1 MILFHVH
8 KLTTTF
14 KKMTIMVLLFSSLT
28 AMAHEKIVL
37 GITGVALK
45 NDISTL
51 VKFKNYLR
59 KKTGFGIKL
68 KFARSYSIMR
78 HLILENNVNVAYICG
93 ATYVDLEP
101 SKKIELLALPT
112 LEHQPYYYSLVI
124 AKKGTNYKS
133 IDDFKDKVYAMSD
146 PESNSGSLVPRYEII
161 KRGYDEDHFF
171 KRIIYTYDHGESILA
186 VLDNYVQGASVDS
199 VIYGAFLRNHP
210 KSGSQL
216 RIVQK
221 FGPYPITPIV
231 ISKNVPKKIKNMIQ
245 KALIRMGDDKSGKE
259 ILNAMAIDSFIK
271 PNHLSYKKI
280 EDVKSFLRDEK

>member
-1 MILFHVH
+1 
-8 KLTTTF
+8 
-14 KKMTIMVLLFSSLT
+14 
-28 AMAHEKIVL
+28 MAYGKIIL

-59 KKTGFGIKL
+59 EKTGLNIKL
-68 KFARSYSIMR
+68 KFARSYSTMR
-78 HLILENNVNVAYICG
+78 HLILEDNVNVAYICG
-93 ATYVDLEP
+93 ATYVDLES
-101 SKKIELLALPT
+101 SKKIELFALPT
-112 LEHQPYYYSLVI
+112 LKHQPSYYSLVI

-133 IDDFKDKVYAMSD
+133 IDDFKGKVYAMSD

-161 KRGYDEDHFF
+161 KRGYDENNFF

-186 VLDNYVQGASVDS
+186 VLDDYAQGASVDS

-210 KSGSQL
+210 KARSQL

-231 ISKNVPKKIKNMIQ
+231 ISKNVPKKIKNMLQ
-245 KALIRMGDDKSGKE
+245 KALIQMSDDKSGKK

>member
-1 MILFHVH
+1 MMVSPVH
-8 KLTTTF
+8 KLTTTL
-14 KKMTIMVLLFSSLT
+14 KKMTILALLLSSIT

-59 KKTGFGIKL
+59 EKTRLSIKL
-68 KFARSYSIMR
+68 KFARSYSTMR
-78 HLILENNVNVAYICG
+78 HLILEDNVNVAYICG

-112 LEHQPYYYSLVI
+112 LKHQPSYYSLVI

-161 KRGYDEDHFF
+161 KRGYDENHFF

-186 VLDNYVQGASVDS
+186 VLDDYAQGASVDS
-199 VIYGAFLRNHP
+199 VIYGAFLRNYP
-210 KSGSQL
+210 KSRNQL
-216 RIVQK
+216 KIVEK

-231 ISKNVPKKIKNMIQ
+231 ISKNIPQKIKNILQ
-245 KALIRMGDDKSGKE
+245 KTLIRMGDDKSGKE
-259 ILNAMAIDSFIK
+259 ILSAMAIDSFIR

-280 EDVKSFLRDEK
+280 EDVKSFLRHRK